1 MSCGKNILTPRF
13 FFQQE
18 RSKISSRQQRRA
30 KKLRSTNFFF
40 RKPPPIIS
48 RSFLRAAR
56 YHDRYRGRDT
66 RSRIRRFWKIKFIAF
81 AARGAT
87 RCIIGCPPTKRR
99 KYITS
104 AGSPVVGADIIF
116 MRARVS
122 FARADEYGDA
132 GGHVPDRQNRI
143 SSR

>member
-1 MSCGKNILTPRF
+1 MRKKYFNASF
-13 FFQQE
+13 FFQRG
-18 RSKISSRQQRRA
+18 RSKISSRRQRRV
-30 KKLRSTNFFF
+30 KKNCGRQIFFF
-40 RKPPPIIS
+40 GNPPIIP

-56 YHDRYRGRDT
+56 YHDRYRDPGYARP
-66 RSRIRRFWKIKFIAF
+66 RIRRFWKIKFIAF
-81 AARGAT
+81 AARAAT

>member
-1 MSCGKNILTPRF
+1 MRKKYFNASF
-13 FFQQE
+13 FFSNEGDQ
-18 RSKISSRQQRRA
+18 KSRCGNVVRKNCGRQIFG
-30 KKLRSTNFFF
+30 FFF
-40 RKPPPIIS
+40 SETSPIIP

-66 RSRIRRFWKIKFIAF
+66 RSPIRRFWKIKFIAF

-104 AGSPVVGADIIF
+104 DGSPVVGADIIF

-122 FARADEYGDA
+122 FARTGEYRDA